1 MNLLKRIKI
10 ENVKGKDVFEA
21 AFTDLYAN
29 QPSIIVAP
37 NGYGKSTI
45 ATAFKAASSG
55 RMKLDLKDIYQ
66 QDESKHPKLEIELC
80 GENAGVYI
88 STDTEGEISRHVYIY
103 TINSPLYAKSTT
115 RGFAMIVER
124 EAEIEGFNSEPIY
137 RLSVKSA
144 GIVATSDR
152 FENRQDAEK
161 ILNRLKEEKTAL
173 VSSIVS
179 TETVSSFV

>member
-55 RMKLDLKDIYQ
+55 RMKLDSKDIYQ

-115 RGFAMIVER
+115 RGFGRNVTQQLI
-124 EAEIEGFNSEPIY
+124 
-137 RLSVKSA
+137 
-144 GIVATSDR
+144 
-152 FENRQDAEK
+152 
-161 ILNRLKEEKTAL
+161 
-173 VSSIVS
+173 
-179 TETVSSFV
+179 